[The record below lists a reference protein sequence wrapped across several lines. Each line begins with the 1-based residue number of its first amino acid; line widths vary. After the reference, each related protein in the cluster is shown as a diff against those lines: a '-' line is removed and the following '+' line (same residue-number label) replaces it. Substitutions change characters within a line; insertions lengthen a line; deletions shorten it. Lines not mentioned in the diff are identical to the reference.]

1 MKIRE
6 LIKLKLDEAVGVPKN
21 IEVSAEKIYNDF
33 YNHLEENVDVEDY
46 IRDYDELRFMLQGPY
61 DFSDIKIKGVEMTLA
76 ISDSNDFEF
85 HSMAIK
91 HDTKIGMP
99 TVTYSRKEYLDVLV
113 NLGADYTAV
122 NLR

>member
-61 DFSDIKIKGVEMTLA
+61 DFSDIGVFDKLL
-76 ISDSNDFEF
+76 F
-85 HSMAIK
+85 K
-91 HDTKIGMP
+91 QLK
-99 TVTYSRKEYLDVLV
+99 
-113 NLGADYTAV
+113 
-122 NLR
+122 